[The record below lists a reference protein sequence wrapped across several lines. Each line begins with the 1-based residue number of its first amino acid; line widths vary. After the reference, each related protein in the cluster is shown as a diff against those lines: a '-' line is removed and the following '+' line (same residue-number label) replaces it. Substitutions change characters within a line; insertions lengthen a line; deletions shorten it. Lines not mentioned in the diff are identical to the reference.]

1 MFLNNNDKTRVFGSE
16 IYTKYMN
23 ISATLIEQEKWAPK
37 DSTDILLAFARL
49 RTVFNSKWRLS
60 SGDSGQSLL
69 RDAYY

>member
-1 MFLNNNDKTRVFGSE
+1 MGLAFLDL
-16 IYTKYMN
+16 KYIRNICN

-49 RTVFNSKWRLS
+49 RTDFNSKWRLS
-60 SGDSGQSLL
+60 RGDSGQSLL